1 MPALATHGTKP
12 PMPLASST
20 KADLLMLL
28 VTLLAAISWMF
39 SKEAVMLMPPLL
51 FIGLRFL
58 LAGGLLAL
66 FALPQ
71 LRQLSFEQYTRG
83 LKVGLV
89 FGIAM
94 SCWVTGLNYAS
105 HVGEGAFLT
114 SLGVVFVPVIARLV
128 FAESQPASTW
138 LALPVAVC
146 GLALLSLQHG
156 FRPEPGQIFFVI
168 AALVFAFY
176 FTLNTHAANA
186 QTVVLRG
193 GSTRERAKIPVL
205 ALTTVA
211 LLSVGCFALLV
222 SLLSEPWQPT
232 FDHFPPAL
240 VGWILA
246 SALIGTAGRF
256 LVQTWSQSLSTRNH
270 GVVILV
276 LEPIWVA
283 LIAAFWFAETMNASQ
298 LAGCALIFMALLINR
313 WTAVRHLLKSLL
325 SASR

>member
-1 MPALATHGTKP
+1 
-12 PMPLASST
+12 MPLASST

-58 LAGGLLAL
+58 LAGGLLGILAWS
-66 FALPQ
+66 Q
-71 LRQLSFEQYTRG
+71 LRQLSVDQYRRG

-94 SCWVTGLNYAS
+94 SCWVTGLNFAS
-105 HVGEGAFLT
+105 HIGEGAFLT
-114 SLGVVFVPVIARLV
+114 SLGVVLVPVIARVV

-138 LALPVAVC
+138 IALPVAVI

-168 AALVFAFY
+168 AAAIFAFY
-176 FTLNTHAANA
+176 FTLNTRAANA
-186 QTVVLRG
+186 QIVIGRDGET
-193 GSTRERAKIPVL
+193 SERARIPVL

-211 LLSVGCFALLV
+211 LLSVGSFALLA

-232 FDHFPPAL
+232 FSHFSPTLA
-240 VGWILA
+240 GWIIA

-256 LVQTWSQSLSTRNH
+256 FVQTWAQSLSTHNH

-283 LIAAFWFAETMNASQ
+283 LIAAVWFAETMSLSQ
-298 LAGCALIFMALLINR
+298 LAGCTMIFMALLINR
-313 WTAVRHLLKSLL
+313 WTGVRKLLKSWLG
-325 SASR
+325 